1 MEIFRE
7 AKDLLEKGNLGESFR
22 LLSEFLL
29 TAQKSPGCVE
39 NSNLMAD
46 AYNTRG
52 HIR

>member
-1 MEIFRE
+1 MELVRE
-7 AKDLLEKGNLGESFR
+7 ANDLLEKGNLGESFR

-29 TAQKSPGCVE
+29 AAQKSPGYVE
-39 NSNLMAD
+39 DSSLVAD